1 VVADTAVEEAFRG
14 FKERYSH
21 IEGIRSVDL
30 GIYEYA
36 PCITATVDEG
46 FGSDRLP
53 AAFIDLPIVIDD
65 GTPTYPATGDPFG

>member
-1 VVADTAVEEAFRG
+1 MADTAVQEAFRG

-21 IEGIRSVDL
+21 IEGMRSVDR
-30 GIYEYA
+30 GIHEYA

-53 AAFIDLPIVIDD
+53 AAFMGLRIVLDD
-65 GTPTYPATGDPFG
+65 RTRVYPATGDPFG